1 MIHRR
6 SSMMRG
12 LWLLVFLLMNGATS
26 IAKDSGNDGQTVY
39 CIGNHDATGACW
51 KAESEIEE
59 KLGCVITSWP
69 IVECQSIPE
78 NEKKQES
85 YECLALQNTGIVNQ
99 IALSCQPQTI
109 NNAPEE
115 EIDFLQQTPP
125 QSTAKPE
132 PANTPAAA
140 NQATVLE
147 REETTPNAFQ
157 PGIENTTY
165 GVEQPQDFKDVF

>member
-1 MIHRR
+1 MV
-6 SSMMRG
+6 RG
-12 LWLLVFLLMNGATS
+12 LWLLVVLLMNGAMS
-26 IAKDSGNDGQTVY
+26 VAKDFENERRTVY

-51 KAESEIEE
+51 KADSENDE

-78 NEKKQES
+78 NEMKQES

-99 IALSCQPQTI
+99 ISLSCQPQTI
-109 NNAPEE
+109 NPPEE

-125 QSTAKPE
+125 QSTPKPE
-132 PANTPAAA
+132 PASTTDAA

-147 REETTPNAFQ
+147 REQTTPNAFE

>member
-1 MIHRR
+1 MV
-6 SSMMRG
+6 RG
-12 LWLLVFLLMNGATS
+12 LWLLVFLLMNGAMS
-26 IAKDSGNDGQTVY
+26 IAKVSGNDGQTVY

-99 IALSCQPQTI
+99 IALSCQAQT
-109 NNAPEE
+109 NNASDEA
-115 EIDFLQQTPP
+115 INSLQQTIP
-125 QSTAKPE
+125 QSIPKAETT
-132 PANTPAAA
+132 NTPDAAD
-140 NQATVLE
+140 QATVLE
-147 REETTPNAFQ
+147 REQTIPNAFQ

-165 GVEQPQDFKDVF
+165 GVQQPQDFKDVF

>member
-1 MIHRR
+1 
-6 SSMMRG
+6 MMRG

-26 IAKDSGNDGQTVY
+26 IAKDSGKDGQTVY

-51 KAESEIEE
+51 NAESEIEE

-69 IVECQSIPE
+69 IVECKSIPE

-99 IALSCQPQTI
+99 IALSCHPQTI
-109 NNAPEE
+109 NAPEK

-125 QSTAKPE
+125 QSTPKPE
-132 PANTPAAA
+132 PANTPDAV

-147 REETTPNAFQ
+147 REQTTPNAFQ
-157 PGIENTTY
+157 PGIENTTF
-165 GVEQPQDFKDVF
+165 GVEQPQDFKDAF

>member
-1 MIHRR
+1 
-6 SSMMRG
+6 MMRG

-26 IAKDSGNDGQTVY
+26 VAKDSGNDGQTVY

-69 IVECQSIPE
+69 IVECQTIPA
-78 NEKKQES
+78 NEGKQES
-85 YECLALQNTGIVNQ
+85 YGCLALQNTGIVNQ
-99 IALSCQPQTI
+99 ISLSCQSQTNNASDEEADSLEQTI
-109 NNAPEE
+109 
-115 EIDFLQQTPP
+115 P
-125 QSTAKPE
+125 QSTPKPE
-132 PANTPAAA
+132 SANTSDAAD
-140 NQATVLE
+140 QATVLE
-147 REETTPNAFQ
+147 REQTTPNAFQ

>member
-1 MIHRR
+1 
-6 SSMMRG
+6 MRG
-12 LWLLVFLLMNGATS
+12 LWLLVFILMNGTTS
-26 IAKDSGNDGQTVY
+26 VAKDSGNDGQTVY

-99 IALSCQPQTI
+99 IALSCQAQT
-109 NNAPEE
+109 NNAPKE
-115 EIDFLQQTPP
+115 EIDSLDQTIP
-125 QSTAKPE
+125 QSTPKPE
-132 PANTPAAA
+132 SANTPDAAD
-140 NQATVLE
+140 QSTVLE
-147 REETTPNAFQ
+147 REQTIPNAFQ
-157 PGIENTTY
+157 PGIENTTF
-165 GVEQPQDFKDVF
+165 GVEQPQDFKDAF

>member
-1 MIHRR
+1 
-6 SSMMRG
+6 MRH
-12 LWLLVFLLMNGATS
+12 LWLLVFLMFNAAISAT
-26 IAKDSGNDGQTVY
+26 DSANTPQTVY

-51 KAESEIEE
+51 KEGSQEE
-59 KLGCVITSWP
+59 QKLGCLITSWP

-109 NNAPEE
+109 NAPEE
-115 EIDFLQQTPP
+115 EIDSLEQTIP
-125 QSTAKPE
+125 QSTPKPE
-132 PANTPAAA
+132 PANTPAPDAA

-147 REETTPNAFQ
+147 REQKIPNAFQ
-157 PGIENTTY
+157 PGIDNTTY
-165 GVEQPQDFKDVF
+165 GVEQPQNFKDAF